1 MTSHT
6 KKDAS
11 THQNISEVK
20 PLTPEEVDEML
31 LHDDTYESDKV
42 LMKCDRCGCEME
54 LDGYILSEIA
64 EADGDGISD
73 RSRSS
78 EPDKIIDVYQQGN
91 DGGID
96 DRHYCFL
103 GYLLEGVF
111 GIQ

>member
-1 MTSHT
+1 MLKHIIPLKEDGRMTSRT

-20 PLTPEEVDEML
+20 PLTPKEVDEML

-64 EADGDGISD
+64 EADGDDELSCICMKCG
-73 RSRSS
+73 
-78 EPDKIIDVYQQGN
+78 KGTMHQVKK
-91 DGGID
+91 
-96 DRHYCFL
+96 
-103 GYLLEGVF
+103 
-111 GIQ
+111 

>member
-1 MTSHT
+1 MLKHIIPLKEDGRMTSRT

-64 EADGDGISD
+64 EADGEDELSCICMKCG
-73 RSRSS
+73 
-78 EPDKIIDVYQQGN
+78 KGTMHQVKK
-91 DGGID
+91 
-96 DRHYCFL
+96 
-103 GYLLEGVF
+103 
-111 GIQ
+111 

>member
-1 MTSHT
+1 MTSRT

-31 LHDDTYESDKV
+31 LHDDTYESYKV

-64 EADGDGISD
+64 EADGEGCGAHRTAGIQ
-73 RSRSS
+73 RRVGQ
-78 EPDKIIDVYQQGN
+78 PDLCRVRGVQGN
-91 DGGID
+91 VLCI
-96 DRHYCFL
+96 L
-103 GYLLEGVF
+103 
-111 GIQ
+111 

>member
-1 MTSHT
+1 MLKHIIPLKEDGRMTSRT

-64 EADGDGISD
+64 EADGDDELSCICMKCG
-73 RSRSS
+73 
-78 EPDKIIDVYQQGN
+78 KGTMHQVKK
-91 DGGID
+91 
-96 DRHYCFL
+96 
-103 GYLLEGVF
+103 
-111 GIQ
+111 

>member
-1 MTSHT
+1 MTSRT

-54 LDGYILSEIA
+54 LDVYILSEIA
-64 EADGDGISD
+64 EADGDDELSCICMKCG
-73 RSRSS
+73 
-78 EPDKIIDVYQQGN
+78 KGTMHQVKK
-91 DGGID
+91 
-96 DRHYCFL
+96 
-103 GYLLEGVF
+103 
-111 GIQ
+111 

>member
-1 MTSHT
+1 MTSRT

-54 LDGYILSEIA
+54 LDGYILSEIVRFFRLSRLSH
-64 EADGDGISD
+64 IS
-73 RSRSS
+73 
-78 EPDKIIDVYQQGN
+78 GN
-91 DGGID
+91 
-96 DRHYCFL
+96 CM
-103 GYLLEGVF
+103 
-111 GIQ
+111 

>member
-1 MTSHT
+1 MLKHIIPLKEDGRITSRT

-64 EADGDGISD
+64 EADGDDELSCICMKCG
-73 RSRSS
+73 
-78 EPDKIIDVYQQGN
+78 KGTMHQVKK
-91 DGGID
+91 
-96 DRHYCFL
+96 
-103 GYLLEGVF
+103 
-111 GIQ
+111 

>member
-1 MTSHT
+1 MTSRT

-64 EADGDGISD
+64 EADGDDELSCICMKCG
-73 RSRSS
+73 
-78 EPDKIIDVYQQGN
+78 KGT
-91 DGGID
+91 
-96 DRHYCFL
+96 
-103 GYLLEGVF
+103 
-111 GIQ
+111 IQ